1 MNRTT
6 IFLGDADRDAIRLI
20 RERWGVGSDS
30 AAMRLALRVVAGVSE
45 LEGFGVPPVRPTSPP
60 SLAGDGGSGSDR

>member
-6 IFLGDADRDAIRLI
+6 VFLGDADREAIRLI

-30 AAMRLALRVVAGVSE
+30 AAMRLALRVVAGIPE
-45 LEGFGVPPVRPTSPP
+45 LENFGVPVLPTSPP
-60 SLAGDGGSGSDR
+60 PLAGDGGSVEDR

>member
-6 IFLGDADRDAIRLI
+6 VFLGDADREAIRLI

-30 AAMRLALRVVAGVSE
+30 AAMRLALRVVAGIPE
-45 LEGFGVPPVRPTSPP
+45 LENSGVPVLQTSPP
-60 SLAGDGGSGSDR
+60 SSAGNGGPDNDP

>member
-6 IFLGDADRDAIRLI
+6 IFLGDADREAIRLI

-45 LEGFGVPPVRPTSPP
+45 LEGFGVPVHPTSPP
-60 SLAGDGGSGSDR
+60 SLAGDGGSVEDR

>member
-6 IFLGDADRDAIRLI
+6 IFLGDADREAIRLI

-45 LEGFGVPPVRPTSPP
+45 LEAAALPARPTSPP
-60 SLAGDGGSGSDR
+60 SLAGDGGSGSDL

>member
-6 IFLGDADRDAIRLI
+6 IFLGDADRDAIRVI

-45 LEGFGVPPVRPTSPP
+45 LESAALARPISPP
-60 SLAGDGGSGSDR
+60 PLAGDGGPVEDR